1 MIKIIRDHP
10 NYAVSDQGIVY
21 RITKNG
27 YKELKPDYSK
37 GYAIV
42 KLDRKNCYVQRLV
55 AENFV
60 QRYHDDQ
67 TAIVHVDNDVRNNKS
82 DNLVWLSPRGC
93 QKVKD
98 WRIGYRK
105 DYLKEL
111 AKLNNII

>member
-1 MIKIIRDHP
+1 MIKIIYDHP

-21 RITKNG
+21 RITKDG

-67 TAIVHVDNDVRNNKS
+67 TAIAHVDNDVQNNKS
-82 DNLVWLSPRGC
+82 SNLVWLSPRDC
-93 QKVKD
+93 QRIKD
-98 WRIGYRK
+98 WCIDYRVTH
-105 DYLKEL
+105 LKEC

>member
-1 MIKIIRDHP
+1 MIKIIHDHP

-21 RITKNG
+21 RITKDG

-37 GYAIV
+37 VYAIV

-67 TAIVHVDNDVRNNKS
+67 TAIVHIDNDIRNNQS
-82 DNLVWLSPRGC
+82 SNLVWLSPSDC
-93 QKVKD
+93 QRIKD
-98 WRIGYRK
+98 WCIDYRVTH
-105 DYLKEL
+105 LKEC

>member
-1 MIKIIRDHP
+1 MIKIIYDHP

-21 RITKNG
+21 RITKDG

-67 TAIVHVDNDVRNNKS
+67 TAIAHVDNDVRNNKS
-82 DNLVWLSPRGC
+82 NNLVWLSPRDC
-93 QKVKD
+93 QRVKD
-98 WRIGYRK
+98 WCIDYRVNH
-105 DYLKEL
+105 LKEC